1 MTGDTKYIPVGS
13 CARVFVPIADNEHV
27 IGEAVLVADYIPGVF
42 YCYKIT
48 FSEPH
53 QFGPFVLRTVYVPAS
68 SLEVIP
74 DA

>member
-13 CARVFVPIADNEHV
+13 CARVLVPIADNERVVGEVVRV
-27 IGEAVLVADYIPGVF
+27 INYFPGRIN
-42 YCYKIT
+42 CYEIA
-48 FSEPH
+48 FSEFH
-53 QFGPFVLRTVYVPAS
+53 YFGHFVYRTVFVPAS